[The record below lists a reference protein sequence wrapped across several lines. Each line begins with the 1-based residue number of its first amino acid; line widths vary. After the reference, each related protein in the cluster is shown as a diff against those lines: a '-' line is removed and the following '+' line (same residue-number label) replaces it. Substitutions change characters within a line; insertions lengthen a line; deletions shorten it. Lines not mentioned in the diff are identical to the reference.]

1 MPGSAG
7 SDDSLGFDPTTP
19 NIARMYDYFLGG
31 KDNFAA
37 DREAADQVKRLA
49 PEVPMIARENRR
61 FLDRVIR
68 FLVDA
73 GIRQFVDIGTGL
85 PTQGHVHEIL
95 RSVAPD
101 ARVVYVDHDPVVIV
115 HAQALLEGNGRAAV
129 IGADLRRPDEILSD
143 PRLTAL
149 IDLDQPV
156 AFLLLAVL
164 HFILDDDEA
173 REILTQLNKSVP
185 PGSHLAVS
193 HAVPHIRPET
203 REGLAAV
210 YREGPMK
217 DVKRPDQRSRSDI
230 ESLLESW
237 DIIEPGIVHLPS
249 WRPEPSVALQDPDA
263 VWLVGGVARKS

>member
-1 MPGSAG
+1 MPGPAG
-7 SDDSLGFDPTTP
+7 SAESLGFDPTTP

-37 DREAADQVKRLA
+37 DREAADQVMRLA
-49 PEVPMIARENRR
+49 PEVPLIARENRR
-61 FLDRVIR
+61 FLGRVIR

-73 GIRQFVDIGTGL
+73 GIRQFIDIGTGL

-115 HAQALLEGNGRAAV
+115 HAQALLEGNGRTAV
-129 IGADLRRPDEILSD
+129 VGADLRNPGEILAD
-143 PRLTAL
+143 PRLKGL

-164 HFILDDDEA
+164 HFILDDDEVRRIMA
-173 REILTQLNKSVP
+173 ELHKSVA
-185 PGSHLAVS
+185 PGSHLAIS
-193 HAVPHIRPET
+193 HAVAHTRPET
-203 REGLAAV
+203 RDGLTAV

-217 DVKRPDQRSRSDI
+217 DVKRPDQRTRPEI
-230 ESLLESW
+230 ESLLDGW
-237 DIIEPGIVHLPS
+237 DILEPGIVHLPS
-249 WRPEPSVALQDPDA
+249 WRPEPTVALQDPDA
-263 VWLVGGVARKS
+263 IWLVGGAARKN